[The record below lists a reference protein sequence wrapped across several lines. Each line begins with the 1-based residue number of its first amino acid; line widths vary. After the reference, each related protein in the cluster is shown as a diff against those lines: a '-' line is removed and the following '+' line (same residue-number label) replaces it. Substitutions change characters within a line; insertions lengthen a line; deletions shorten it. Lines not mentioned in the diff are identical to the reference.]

1 MYQKKLK
8 ALDELDAFGCVFAI
22 MAFDELNWAFV
33 LDPQL
38 GAIAN
43 RDRCRADDGVFRG
56 RRSVVEGEG
65 EKGRK
70 NQPRKLT
77 VMYGCLI

>member
-43 RDRCRADDGVFRG
+43 RDRDAEQMTGYFVGV
-56 RRSVVEGEG
+56 VLWWK
-65 EKGRK
+65 EKVKKDAKISRE
-70 NQPRKLT
+70 N
-77 VMYGCLI
+77 